1 MSTSIVITIPANR
14 RKIAAT
20 AQRRIKAIARSYL
33 FIDTLKVRG
42 SDAADFHDRHV
53 SRLREALT
61 RAWHD
66 GFNEAL
72 HFSED
77 EGGVA

>member
-1 MSTSIVITIPANR
+1 MSTSITIPVNR

-20 AQRRIKAIARSYL
+20 AQRRIKAIARSSL
-33 FIDTLKVRG
+33 FIDTLKVCG

-53 SRLREALT
+53 SLLREALT

-72 HFSED
+72 HFSD
-77 EGGVA
+77 NDGGVA